1 MPTLFEHLA
10 TLTNL
15 GPRPVGSPAN
25 QAGAD
30 FIAAA
35 FSAAGWQ
42 VEEQPYPCTA
52 WQGGETLLDLDGE
65 RLDATAN
72 AFSLPCDVT
81 APLAFAGTLPELE
94 QAAVKGKLLLLYGDL
109 ARAPLSPKSWFLKD
123 ERDEAVIQALEK
135 GQPAALLS
143 PPTATDYYGQLTED
157 WELDLPAATISP
169 AAARRLMQ
177 NPASTPHLRIEAERS
192 HEVARNIVG
201 RLRPNAEKRLVLCA
215 HFDTKINT
223 PGASDNGGGMAVLLG
238 LAERLSKLESDV
250 GLELVAFNGEE
261 YLPMGD
267 DEYLRRAESYFESIL
282 CAINFDGVG
291 SLLGSTSIAAFDESG
306 ALEKTVRPIA
316 GAFPGVLWAEPW
328 VESNHS
334 TFAFRGIPALALT
347 AEGMRA
353 LAHQP
358 FDGLENMSAE
368 KLEEVASLAE
378 RIVLRLV
385 A

>member
-1 MPTLFEHLA
+1 MTKLLEHLTA
-10 TLTNL
+10 LTNL
-15 GPRPVGSPAN
+15 GPRPIGSPAN

-52 WQGGETLLDLDGE
+52 WDCQQTFLEMDGE
-65 RLDATAN
+65 GLDAAAN
-72 AFSLPCDVT
+72 PFSLPCDVT

-109 ARAPLSPKSWFLKD
+109 ARAPLAPKSWFLKD
-123 ERDEAVIQALEK
+123 ERDEAILQALEK
-135 GQPAALLS
+135 GQPAALLA

-157 WELDLPAATISP
+157 WELDLPAATVSP
-169 AAARRLMQ
+169 AAARRLIQ
-177 NPASTPHLRIEAERS
+177 NPASRPRLRIDAERR
-192 HEVARNIVG
+192 HEVARNVVG

-223 PGASDNGGGMAVLLG
+223 PGASDNGGGVAVLLE
-238 LAERLSKLESDV
+238 LAERLSKLETGI

-267 DEYLRRAESYFESIL
+267 DEYLRRAEAYFQSIQ

-291 SLLGSTSIAAFDESG
+291 TLLGASSIAAVDESG
-306 ALEKTVRPIA
+306 ALEKTIRPITE
-316 GAFPGVLWAEPW
+316 AFPGVVWVEPW
-328 VESNHS
+328 AESNHS

-347 AEGMRA
+347 AEGTRA

-358 FDGLENMSAE
+358 FDDLDNMSAE
-368 KLEEVASLAE
+368 KLEEVANLAE
-378 RIVLRLV
+378 KIVRTLI
-385 A
+385 